1 MELAE
6 HVGDFR
12 KRGREVAALSY
23 DPVPVLA
30 DFAARKR
37 IPFPLLSDPESRII
51 RSFGLFNPE
60 YPEGNIAHGVP
71 YPGTFVIDAG
81 GLVVEKS
88 FEEGYVA
95 RRTTRSLAA
104 RLDGPAGSY
113 APTLARQDAKI
124 AVRIGQSDDDAFPGN
139 LVTLVVDV
147 TMAPGLH
154 AYGAGPHRYRPLRLV
169 LDADPLLR
177 FHDAVLPPT
186 RPLHFRPL
194 NETVP
199 VYEGNVHIVQDVT
212 LADRKQLA
220 PLLESSDP
228 RVTIMGTLEY
238 QLCSDTTC
246 YAPERLPL
254 RWTVRLRPP
263 ETERPPEAL
272 RRR

>member
-88 FEEGYVA
+88 LRRSPCALA
-95 RRTTRSLAA
+95 RAMTTPSLA
-104 RLDGPAGSY
+104 
-113 APTLARQDAKI
+113 I
-124 AVRIGQSDDDAFPGN
+124 
-139 LVTLVVDV
+139 
-147 TMAPGLH
+147 
-154 AYGAGPHRYRPLRLV
+154 
-169 LDADPLLR
+169 
-177 FHDAVLPPT
+177 
-186 RPLHFRPL
+186 
-194 NETVP
+194 
-199 VYEGNVHIVQDVT
+199 
-212 LADRKQLA
+212 
-220 PLLESSDP
+220 SSP
-228 RVTIMGTLEY
+228 WSST
-238 QLCSDTTC
+238 
-246 YAPERLPL
+246 
-254 RWTVRLRPP
+254 
-263 ETERPPEAL
+263 
-272 RRR
+272 